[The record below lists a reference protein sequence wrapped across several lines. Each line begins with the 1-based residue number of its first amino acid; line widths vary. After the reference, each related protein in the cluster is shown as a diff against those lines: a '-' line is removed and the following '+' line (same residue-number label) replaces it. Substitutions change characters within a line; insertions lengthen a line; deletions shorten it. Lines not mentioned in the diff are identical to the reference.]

1 MDAAEE
7 MPSVH
12 SLDNLVLEADAC
24 AQAASQV
31 QDAFRQAQP
40 HIDPELEHALRRW
53 LDTVLTGL
61 RRCEQQSDVSIA
73 EDAIAVAAQQ
83 WERVRTLVQNRT
95 GVVP

>member
-1 MDAAEE
+1 

-24 AQAASQV
+24 AEAASQV
-31 QDAFRQAQP
+31 QDAFQQVQP
-40 HIDPELEHALRRW
+40 HIDPELERALRRW

-83 WERVRTLVQNRT
+83 WERVRTLVQNRA